1 MLFKWRAQKRRNEAI
16 VDALYAAVTDWA
28 RQPKLYEDGGVPD
41 TVMGRFEALAI
52 AMYLFLRRCRDDA
65 RLAPLA
71 QDVVDR
77 FVTDM
82 DHSLREI
89 GIGYQA
95 VPKRM
100 RKLAG
105 RFYERV
111 SAYDGAM
118 EGGQDA
124 KAALGE
130 ALAGR
135 AIDENAPEDV
145 RLRLADHML
154 VEAGRLSAVPSDHI
168 LSGRLKEDEAR

>member
-105 RFYERV
+105 QFYERV
-111 SAYDGAM
+111 SAYDAAM
-118 EGGQDA
+118 EAGEGA
-124 KAALGE
+124 RTALGD

-135 AIDENAPEDV
+135 ALGDDTPENV
-145 RLRLADHML
+145 RLRLAGDML
-154 VEAGRLSAVPSDHI
+154 AEAERLSSVPSDHI
-168 LSGRLKEDEAR
+168 LSGRLKEDVAR